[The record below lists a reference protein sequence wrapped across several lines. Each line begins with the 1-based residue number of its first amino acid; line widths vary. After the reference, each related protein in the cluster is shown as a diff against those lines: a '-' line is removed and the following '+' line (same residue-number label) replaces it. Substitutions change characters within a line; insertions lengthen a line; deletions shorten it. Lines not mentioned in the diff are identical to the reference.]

1 MTYGDIIQTIFA
13 DKTYSSIVAMIGGVS
28 QPNSLVVPLVGTLDG
43 RMGQQLSRP
52 RPTVRKDPSILLATL
67 M

>member
-28 QPNSLVVPLVGTLDG
+28 QPNSLVPLVGTLDG

-67 M
+67 T